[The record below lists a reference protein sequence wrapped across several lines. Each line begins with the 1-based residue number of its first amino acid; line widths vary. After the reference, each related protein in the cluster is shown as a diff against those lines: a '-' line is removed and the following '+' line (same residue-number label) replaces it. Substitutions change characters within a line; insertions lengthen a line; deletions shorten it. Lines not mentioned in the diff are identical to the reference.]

1 MSLIPEGTY
10 PAKATGEYEF
20 GTAESSGNEQVGVS
34 FRITQGEYAGRVLTW
49 YGFFNT
55 PENSQR
61 TVKSLRA
68 CGWKGDDVTN
78 LEGLATDEVSI
89 VVEVDDYN
97 PSKPTNKVAW
107 VNGGG
112 GVAMKNVMTPQQ
124 KKALAARMKGLI
136 LAGGGGQ
143 KPAAN
148 GARRPPQQ
156 RVMEEPPDDYGGGFG
171 GSDND
176 IPF

>member
-10 PAKATGEYEF
+10 PAKGTGEYEF
-20 GTAESSGNEQVGVS
+20 GTSDNGNEQVGVS
-34 FRITQGEYAGRVLTW
+34 YRITQGEYAGRVQTW

-55 PENSQR
+55 PENAQR

-68 CGWKGDDVTN
+68 SGWKGDDVTN
-78 LEGLATDEVSI
+78 LTGITENDVNI
-89 VVEVDDYN
+89 VVEVEEFQG
-97 PSKPTNKVAW
+97 KTRNKVAW
-107 VNGGG
+107 VNGA
-112 GVAMKNVMTPQQ
+112 GVAMKNVMNDQQ

-148 GARRPPQQ
+148 GGRRPPQQ
-156 RVMEEPPDDYGGGFG
+156 RAPMPPQDDYGYGP
-171 GSDND
+171 DND
-176 IPF
+176 DFPI